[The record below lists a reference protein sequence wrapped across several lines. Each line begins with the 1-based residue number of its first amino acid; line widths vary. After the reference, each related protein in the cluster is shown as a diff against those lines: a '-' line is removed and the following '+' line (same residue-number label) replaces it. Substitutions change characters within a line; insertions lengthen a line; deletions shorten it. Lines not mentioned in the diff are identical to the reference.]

1 MSRVKLRC
9 IMGCPGLKSSYWEKS
24 LLLKIMESTEIYT
37 IKKSY
42 FSDMTPQSVI
52 FGFRDLDTN
61 EDLILNHLLLIFKMY
76 IYNARTTSYLNASQL
91 LIYIRSI
98 PKRNVRM

>member
-1 MSRVKLRC
+1 
-9 IMGCPGLKSSYWEKS
+9 
-24 LLLKIMESTEIYT
+24 MESTEIYT

-42 FSDMTPQSVI
+42 FSDMTPQSAI
-52 FGFRDLDTN
+52 CGFRDLDTN
-61 EDLILNHLLLIFKMY
+61 EHLILNHLLLIFKIY
-76 IYNARTTSYLNASQL
+76 IYNARTASYLNASQL